1 MIFNKKK
8 QINNKYNEISENI
21 SNMNYTINN
30 ILKEYTENI
39 DEIMVIANNITIFS
53 AFFCYYHR
61 DEKSKNIIFQ
71 YIQNFLNFLSTTN
84 ISEEEIED
92 IKFYI
97 INNKVIIEE
106 KMIPNMMI
114 EQIIDLLVE
123 KTLINCCD
131 LNYSKYSS
139 MSVQLSNILLNF
151 ITLTIKQ

>member
-1 MIFNKKK
+1 MWYIYNSRSRKWKYSITHRKANKKVQK
-8 QINNKYNEISENI
+8 
-21 SNMNYTINN
+21 
-30 ILKEYTENI
+30 
-39 DEIMVIANNITIFS
+39 
-53 AFFCYYHR
+53 
-61 DEKSKNIIFQ
+61 IFQ
-71 YIQNFLNFLSTTN
+71 YIQNFLDFLSTTN